1 MKLVDLIISNQ
12 CNHLYWRYLKIV
24 DNPKL
29 SHLITS
35 KQICKEIVS
44 YYNQDYH
51 HVLNVLS
58 ETEINFLKHY
68 PTNHNYQDLP
78 IINSLINKC
87 LLIKDINN
95 KNYIT
100 IPDDL
105 KEIVFKAINLAD
117 ISKIKRIDQINELLI
132 GILAIRG
139 VINVD
144 DLIAF
149 YLKYDSSIS
158 HDTLKK
164 HIDTNR
170 YLIWHYFIYQGDDGL
185 LLAYEPYQV
194 YIDKIVNNQKIVSEV
209 DFTYNKHQ
217 IQLIARYGLDIEH
230 NCINCLYREIESI
243 NSYLLK
249 EMIRNLIIQT
259 CQTCE
264 DENKLIK
271 TIKQLQ
277 QDTNENLNYLI
288 TLIPKA
294 LPYIHSA
301 GLYGLSPNEYY
312 HLIHQASSFTK
323 EESTA
328 FYQLYLNLLEYTN
341 QQFNITTI
349 SFHELDEVDPI
360 DFSYVRTLL
369 FNNPEIID
377 RYLNEDPDHLNNEAK
392 KIIENFKEGFID
404 EFLILKNN
412 DDYSIVSNN
421 SDVYAIYGLVSHLKE
436 IYPDKVLP
444 KVCNLAILPYLNK
457 IVFDGILEDHP
468 NLRPTNQIKEYQD
481 KDIIFT
487 LNKTI
492 IN

>member
-1 MKLVDLIISNQ
+1 MKLVELIISNQ

-105 KEIVFKAINLAD
+105 KEIVFKAINLAN

-230 NCINCLYREIESI
+230 NCINCLYHEIESI

-264 DENKLIK
+264 DENK
-271 TIKQLQ
+271 QVG
-277 QDTNENLNYLI
+277 
-288 TLIPKA
+288 
-294 LPYIHSA
+294 S
-301 GLYGLSPNEYY
+301 
-312 HLIHQASSFTK
+312 
-323 EESTA
+323 
-328 FYQLYLNLLEYTN
+328 
-341 QQFNITTI
+341 
-349 SFHELDEVDPI
+349 
-360 DFSYVRTLL
+360 
-369 FNNPEIID
+369 
-377 RYLNEDPDHLNNEAK
+377 
-392 KIIENFKEGFID
+392 
-404 EFLILKNN
+404 
-412 DDYSIVSNN
+412 
-421 SDVYAIYGLVSHLKE
+421 
-436 IYPDKVLP
+436 
-444 KVCNLAILPYLNK
+444 
-457 IVFDGILEDHP
+457 
-468 NLRPTNQIKEYQD
+468 
-481 KDIIFT
+481 
-487 LNKTI
+487 
-492 IN
+492 

>member
-1 MKLVDLIISNQ
+1 MV
-12 CNHLYWRYLKIV
+12 C
-24 DNPKL
+24 
-29 SHLITS
+29 
-35 KQICKEIVS
+35 
-44 YYNQDYH
+44 
-51 HVLNVLS
+51 
-58 ETEINFLKHY
+58 F
-68 PTNHNYQDLP
+68 
-78 IINSLINKC
+78 
-87 LLIKDINN
+87 
-95 KNYIT
+95 
-100 IPDDL
+100 
-105 KEIVFKAINLAD
+105 
-117 ISKIKRIDQINELLI
+117 
-132 GILAIRG
+132 
-139 VINVD
+139 
-144 DLIAF
+144 F
-149 YLKYDSSIS
+149 Y
-158 HDTLKK
+158 
-164 HIDTNR
+164 
-170 YLIWHYFIYQGDDGL
+170 
-185 LLAYEPYQV
+185 
-194 YIDKIVNNQKIVSEV
+194 
-209 DFTYNKHQ
+209 
-217 IQLIARYGLDIEH
+217 
-230 NCINCLYREIESI
+230 
-243 NSYLLK
+243 
-249 EMIRNLIIQT
+249 
-259 CQTCE
+259 
-264 DENKLIK
+264 KLIK
-271 TIKQLQ
+271 NIKQLQ

-301 GLYGLSPNEYY
+301 GLYGLSPDEYY

-323 EESTA
+323 EESTT

-392 KIIENFKEGFID
+392 KIVENFKEGFID

-492 IN
+492 INGAVTNKQF